1 MGDPKVRPCR
11 GEHSACPRSYPLH
24 VFFKSDKL
32 EPALTLN
39 PGHVVRAALG
49 FVVQFIRQE

>member
-1 MGDPKVRPCR
+1 M
-11 GEHSACPRSYPLH
+11 CPRSHPLH
-24 VFFKSDKL
+24 VFLKANKL

-39 PGHVVRAALG
+39 PGHVVRAMLG